1 MTKVELTSE
10 EVQRIIEAL
19 STVLTKNR
27 ACDDVH
33 QLKKTVALIMK
44 LDETRAVS

>member
-19 STVLTKNR
+19 STVLRKNQ
-27 ACDDVH
+27 AVDDVH
-33 QLKKTVALIMK
+33 QLKKDVALIMK
-44 LDETRAVS
+44 LDETRAVP